1 LYSTGSENS
10 ELDNLIEEFQKEEKI
25 LWL

>member
-10 ELDNLIEEFQKEEKI
+10 ELDNLIDEFQKEEKI